1 MDMNTEIDARFDDTG
16 FVYVG
21 NTRILY
27 AARHLLEHTPEP
39 ATPDEI
45 LLANS
50 SGGWDVASKTERA
63 AALKALQEAFPTRA
77 VVNE

>member
-1 MDMNTEIDARFDDTG
+1 MDMKAEIDARFDDTG

-27 AARHLLEHTPEP
+27 AARHLLEQTPEP

-50 SGGWDVASKTERA
+50 SGGWGIASKAERA
-63 AALKALQEAFPTRA
+63 AALAALKEVFPNRA